1 MVIKIKSQSNHI
13 FDRIRSSCRK
23 VAERAKRIK
32 INHDR
37 IPPYAASLPLD
48 KVTNPQLD
56 PDCHYLG
63 RQEDTVNFLM
73 TLDAIN
79 FGSGY
84 FPHLRKRPGMSGYF
98 TVASSLRDAYAK
110 AGPLSARQLAGITT
124 EDCTRIFNQD
134 PNNII
139 AQELMQHFAAALND
153 LGRYVLDRFNGSF
166 TSLVDSAGSS
176 AGRLVQMLKAMP
188 YFNDAASYDGDDVLF
203 FKRAQITAADLA
215 LAFEGRQWGYFE
227 DLDRMTIFADNLVPH
242 VLRIDEILI
251 YEKALVAGIND
262 GQLIPAGSTAEVE
275 IRACAVHAVELI
287 KAQLAESGKRVT
299 SPELDS
305 FLWNRG
311 QQPKYKAVP
320 RHRTRCVFY

>member
-1 MVIKIKSQSNHI
+1 VVIKIQSQSNHI

-23 VAERAKRIK
+23 VADRAQHVK
-32 INHDR
+32 INQRR
-37 IPPYAASLPLD
+37 IPAYAASLPLD
-48 KVTNPQLD
+48 KLTDPQLD

-63 RQEDTVNFLM
+63 RQADTVNFLI
-73 TLDAIN
+73 TLDTIN

-84 FPHLRKRPGMSGYF
+84 FPHLRKHPGMSGYF

-110 AGPLSARQLAGITT
+110 EGPLSAWQLAGITT
-124 EDCTRIFNQD
+124 EDCTRLFNQD
-134 PNNII
+134 PDNIV
-139 AQELMQHFAAALND
+139 ARELMQHFAAALND
-153 LGRYVLDRFNGSF
+153 LGRYVLDRFNGNF
-166 TSLVDSAGSS
+166 TGLVDSAGSS
-176 AGRLVQMLKAMP
+176 AGQLLQLLKAMP
-188 YFNDAASYDGDDVLF
+188 YFNDVASYDGGEVLF

-215 LAFEGRQWGYFE
+215 LAFEGRQWGHFE

-242 VLRIDEILI
+242 VLRIDEILV
-251 YEKALVAGIND
+251 YEEALVAGIND

-311 QQPKYKAVP
+311 QQPEYKAVP